1 MAPAIAST
9 TLTPSTTAPSTW
21 KAPLRRTGAIDQYER
36 EDVTPIIVTE
46 FSTAKLA
53 DWIKAPNADDLLLDL
68 AIRISERGVVFFR
81 QQDGLTNTEQK
92 ELMQRLGELTG
103 KPPTSRLSIHPI
115 FEQGADD
122 PEINTISAAQD
133 NKLRS
138 IDYSV
143 SIPKK
148 QSSAHWHSDV
158 AFEPIPA
165 EYTTLRLTQAPKT
178 GGDTL
183 WASGY
188 ELYDRISQPYQR
200 FLETLTATCAQP
212 GYNKVAATGRFKLF
226 DGQRGAPENI
236 GSNFSSVHPVVRTNP
251 VTGWKSIYSAG
262 FDVQKINDVTEAESK
277 AVLDWFLRLINE
289 NNDLQVRFKW
299 KNAND
304 MAIWDNRCVFHTAT
318 FDLEGREDRYGVRA
332 VGVGEKPFFDE
343 RSMSRREALKEPV
356 QAL

>member
-1 MAPAIAST
+1 MQ
-9 TLTPSTTAPSTW
+9 
-21 KAPLRRTGAIDQYER
+21 RTGALDQYER
-36 EDVTPIIVTE
+36 EDVTPIIGTE
-46 FSTAKLA
+46 FPKAKLT
-53 DWIKAPNADDLLLDL
+53 DWIKAPNADELLRDL
-68 AIRISERGVVFFR
+68 AILISERGVVFFR
-81 QQDGLTNTEQK
+81 AQDGLSNTDQK

-115 FEQGADD
+115 FEQGDND

-158 AFEPIPA
+158 AFEPVPA
-165 EYTTLRLTQAPKT
+165 EYTTLRLTEVPKT

-188 ELYDRISQPYQR
+188 ELYDRISKPYQR

-212 GYNKVAATGRFKLF
+212 GYNKVAATGKFKLF
-226 DGQRGAPENI
+226 DGQRGAPENV
-236 GSNFSSVHPVVRTNP
+236 GSNFSSIHPVVRTNP

-262 FDVQKINDVTEAESK
+262 FHVQKINGVTESESK
-277 AVLDWFLRLINE
+277 ALLDWFLRLINE

-299 KNAND
+299 RNAND

-332 VGVGEKPFFDE
+332 VGVGEKPYFDAN
-343 RSMSRREALKEPV
+343 SKSRREALGEPV
-356 QAL
+356 EAL

>member
-68 AIRISERGVVFFR
+68 AIRISERGVVFCR

-138 IDYSV
+138 IDYS
-143 SIPKK
+143 
-148 QSSAHWHSDV
+148 
-158 AFEPIPA
+158 PIPA
-165 EYTTLRLTQAPKT
+165 EYTTLRLTQVPKT

-188 ELYDRISQPYQR
+188 ELYDRISKPYQR

-212 GYNKVAATGRFKLF
+212 GYNKVSATGKFKLF

-262 FDVQKINDVTEAESK
+262 FHVQKINDVTEAESK
-277 AVLDWFLRLINE
+277 ALLDWFLRLINE

-332 VGVGEKPFFDE
+332 VGVGEKPFFNE
-343 RSMSRREALKEPV
+343 RSMSQREALKEPV